1 MPHRRSRRHLKNTSY
16 QQGAGRPHPAR
27 LEEEKDI
34 QYVLAQLR
42 VLMIALSSSS
52 GQCRTCP
59 NKHQTQLHYP
69 TYSRS
74 SMCLLAVVPLENL

>member
-1 MPHRRSRRHLKNTSY
+1 MPPSVGFIAAVRGGTSRTPHTNRD
-16 QQGAGRPHPAR
+16 AGRPHPAR
-27 LEEEKDI
+27 LSSGHEEEKDI

-59 NKHQTQLHYP
+59 N
-69 TYSRS
+69 
-74 SMCLLAVVPLENL
+74 N